1 MSSLSVADLRKRI
14 FHRGSPALVWFTL
27 VVLLVVFSAMAP
39 GLFTSKVNISNIL
52 SDASILIVLAV
63 AATLILAVGDF
74 DLSIGAV
81 LVFSGILGAKVMI
94 AWDGGVGTGI
104 ALGLVVCLVSG
115 AACGALSGALVAY
128 ARIPS
133 IITTLGVMGLLTG
146 ASNLITGGVDL
157 RGLPPELTRNIGN
170 RTFGDVVSLPTI
182 VAFVVAII
190 VAVIIRST
198 VFGRNTLAL
207 GSNAEALRRVGVD
220 VRFHRMKVFALAGM
234 FYGLAG
240 FLSLAKYSTTTIAGH
255 SNDMLQAYTAAILG
269 GSSPFGGVV
278 TVVGTVVGV
287 FIPTTLQNGFVVLGI
302 DPFWQQVAVGGV
314 LLVAVFVQTYRKN
327 QR

>member
-1 MSSLSVADLRKRI
+1 MTTFSAANLKKR
-14 FHRGSPALVWFTL
+14 FLHRGSPALVWFTL
-27 VVLLVVFSAMAP
+27 IVLLIVFSAMAP
-39 GLFTSKVNISNIL
+39 GLFTSKVNVSNIL
-52 SDASILIVLAV
+52 SDASILIILSV
-63 AATLILAVGDF
+63 AATMILAVGDF

-81 LVFSGILGAKVMI
+81 LVFSGVLGAKVMI
-94 AWDGGVGTGI
+94 AWDGSATTGI
-104 ALGLVVCLVSG
+104 LLGLVVCLVTG
-115 AACGALSGALVAY
+115 GLCGALSGALVAY

-157 RGLPPELTRNIGN
+157 RGLPTELTRNIGN
-170 RTFGDVVSLPTI
+170 KMFFEVVSLPTI
-182 VAFVVAII
+182 IAFVVAII
-190 VAVIIRST
+190 VGIIIRST

-220 VRFHRMKVFALAGM
+220 VRFHRLKVFALAGM

-240 FLSLAKYSTTTIAGH
+240 FLSLAKYSTTTIAAHG
-255 SNDMLQAYTAAILG
+255 NDMLQAYTAAILG

-302 DPFWQQVAVGGV
+302 DPFWQQVAVGAV

>member
-1 MSSLSVADLRKRI
+1 MTTLSAANLKKR
-14 FHRGSPALVWFTL
+14 FLHRGSPALVWFTL
-27 VVLLVVFSAMAP
+27 IVLLVVFSAMAP
-39 GLFTSKVNISNIL
+39 GLFTSKVNVSNIL
-52 SDASILIVLAV
+52 SDASILIILSV
-63 AATLILAVGDF
+63 AATMILAVGDF

-81 LVFSGILGAKVMI
+81 LVFSGVLGAKVMI
-94 AWDGGVGTGI
+94 AWDGSATTGI
-104 ALGLVVCLVSG
+104 LLGLVVCLVTG
-115 AACGALSGALVAY
+115 GLCGALSGALVAY

-157 RGLPPELTRNIGN
+157 RGLPTELTRNIGN
-170 RTFGDVVSLPTI
+170 KMFVDVLSLPTI
-182 VAFVVAII
+182 IAFVVAII
-190 VAVIIRST
+190 VGIIIRST

-220 VRFHRMKVFALAGM
+220 VRFHRLKVFALAGM

-240 FLSLAKYSTTTIAGH
+240 FLSLAKYSTTTIAAHG
-255 SNDMLQAYTAAILG
+255 NDMLQAYTAAILG

-302 DPFWQQVAVGGV
+302 DPFWQQVAVGAV